1 MQQQEIKTTGTTTLG
16 LTCRDCVVLAA
27 ESKSTMGWLVSSK
40 TAQKLHAVD
49 DRIAVTISGSVGD
62 AAALIRI
69 LRAEIRL
76 YKLTRNA
83 EFTVKSAANLLSNI
97 LQGTRY
103 YPYMAMLIVAGAD
116 RTGFHVYSVD
126 PIGGSEED
134 RYTATGSGSPMAYG
148 VLEDGFRDG
157 MTREEGV
164 KLAVRAIRA
173 AAERDVFSGGKD
185 INVAIIDKDGIQY
198 ADRERVRELA
208 K

>member
-1 MQQQEIKTTGTTTLG
+1 MQQQEIKTTGTTTVG
-16 LTCRDCVVLAA
+16 LVCRDCVILAA

-40 TAQKLHAVD
+40 TAQKLHPVD
-49 DRIAVTISGSVGD
+49 DRIAVTISGAVGD

-76 YKLTRNA
+76 YKLMRNA
-83 EFTVKSAANLLSNI
+83 DFSVRSAANLLSNI

-103 YPYMAMLIVAGAD
+103 YPYMAMLIVAGVD
-116 RTGFHVYSVD
+116 KTGSHVYSVD
-126 PIGGSEED
+126 PIGGTEED

-157 MTREEGV
+157 MAKDEGV

-198 ADRERVRELA
+198 ADREKIKELA